1 MGRPAGLIVSYSLL
15 IKICSLTSRWR
26 NLRVVSF
33 LLFMSIFLFWLR
45 RTPLLILLVFAAP
58 LAARAQ
64 QSVAT
69 DSGATDVVDLR
80 PAPPKRELR
89 GMWIATV
96 ANIDWPTQRG
106 LSPEQYRRE
115 YRRLL
120 DAGQRAGLNA
130 VFVQIRPA
138 SDAFYKSDI
147 EPWSKWLTGTQG
159 RAPQGGDDPLPFLIR
174 EAHER
179 GMEFHAWFNPYRATQ
194 DSVTTT
200 LARNHPYR
208 QHPEWFLRYG
218 GQLLYNPGLPE
229 VRRHIMRVIL
239 DVTRRY
245 DIDAVHFDDYFYPYP
260 APGLVFH
267 DEAAFRD
274 HNPDSLRSLA
284 DWRRQNVNTLI
295 RDLHDSLR
303 VVKRWVKFGI
313 SPFGVWMNKS
323 AHPDGSDTQA
333 GQPSY
338 SNLYADSRLW
348 LERGWIDY
356 ILPQLYWSTKFKLV
370 PYATLLEWWTRHH
383 YGRHLYIGHG
393 TYRMLET
400 TRSDT
405 TWRNPAE
412 LPRQIRLNR
421 TYGQETS
428 GSVFF
433 SAKSLVANPLR
444 TTDSLRRD
452 LFRYPALVPAM
463 PWLDAV
469 PPRPPVNFTLRRLRQ
484 LAALS
489 WQPGPAAADGDE
501 AAYYVLYRFGPGE
514 TPSPHDPRRILRVL
528 RPATPGAAVAYVDTT
543 ARATQGYAYY
553 LTAVDR
559 LHNESPPV
567 HLISVGGEAA
577 EVVRAPAPAVP
588 PVVATAPP
596 APARP
601 PAASSAPATT
611 SAPAKAPVR
620 PRRRGFFAWL
630 FGRR

>member
-1 MGRPAGLIVSYSLL
+1 MPFIFFRISQ
-15 IKICSLTSRWR
+15 
-26 NLRVVSF
+26 F
-33 LLFMSIFLFWLR
+33 LLLVLIFC
-45 RTPLLILLVFAAP
+45 AS

-64 QSVAT
+64 PGTEADSSAT
-69 DSGATDVVDLR
+69 DIIDLR

-106 LSPEQYRRE
+106 LAPEQYRRE

-138 SDAFYKSDI
+138 SDAFYKSEL
-147 EPWSKWLTGTQG
+147 EPWSKWLTGVQG
-159 RAPQGGDDPLPFLIR
+159 RAPQDGDDPLPFLIR

-179 GMEFHAWFNPYRATQ
+179 GMEFHAWFNPYRATM
-194 DSVTTT
+194 DSVTTR

-218 GQLLYNPGLPE
+218 GQLLYNPGLPA
-229 VRRHIMRVIL
+229 VRRHITRVIL

-284 DWRRQNVNTLI
+284 DWRRQNVNILI

-323 AHPDGSDTQA
+323 AHPDGSDTRA

-338 SNLYADSRLW
+338 ANLYADSRLW
-348 LERGWIDY
+348 LEKGWIDY
-356 ILPQLYWSTKFKLV
+356 ILPQLYWSTTFKLV
-370 PYATLLEWWTRHH
+370 PYATLLEWWTRNSF
-383 YGRHLYIGHG
+383 GRHLYIGHG
-393 TYRMLET
+393 TYRMLES

-421 TYGQETS
+421 RYGQKSS

-433 SAKSLVANPLR
+433 SAKSLLANPLR

-452 LFRYPALVPAM
+452 LFRYPALVPTM

-469 PPRPPVNFTLRRLRQ
+469 PPRPPVNFSLGRLRQ
-484 LAALS
+484 LVTLS
-489 WQPGPAAADGDE
+489 WRPGPAAPDGDE
-501 AAYYVLYRFGPGE
+501 AAYYVLYRFGAGE
-514 TPSPHDPRRILRVL
+514 TPSPHDPRRILSLL
-528 RPATPGAAVAYVDTT
+528 RPETPGAAVAYVDTT
-543 ARATQGYAYY
+543 AQPGQAYAYY

-559 LHNESPPV
+559 LHNESAPV
-567 HLISVGGEAA
+567 HLISAGREAV
-577 EVVRAPAPAVP
+577 EVVRAPAPAGP
-588 PVVATAPP
+588 PVAATPTAPP
-596 APARP
+596 LVRPAPPRP
-601 PAASSAPATT
+601 APTASAPPEQA
-611 SAPAKAPVR
+611 SASKYKTKEKPK
-620 PRRRGFFAWL
+620 RRGFFHWL
-630 FGRR
+630 FGRRKP